1 MIPAVSAAKG
11 ALYHKTMSGGRPE
24 SKERFIMDRKRRSGS
39 ERTTKLREKKVAR
52 IEERCRP
59 QEVDRTIA
67 PVSWLHPSL
76 SALHATRE
84 ISAGPQKRSRPPKK
98 GGHAYG
104 ATDATPSHA
113 QNNSGCRGGFR

>member
-84 ISAGPQKRSRPPKK
+84 ISAGSPKTIASTKKR
-98 GGHAYG
+98 G
-104 ATDATPSHA
+104 ARLW
-113 QNNSGCRGGFR
+113 CY